1 MIRSSGLQVLGQARG
16 RADQDTAIYAR
27 ARVQRAEITEDYYVQ
42 QQISVSPSIGSAA
55 PPLGRIELAIP
66 YDGRDFFTRQARDDV
81 ARATVAGLRP
91 DSMVTIGHLLLQ
103 DYGRTD
109 LGTGLQLQDSHGSVP
124 VRIPVPAGHEDSADS
139 LAALTADEQT
149 CLVGY
154 DFKPRAPQVIP
165 ASLLIDLYD
174 PDSLELPVVD
184 LMALDLSNPRH
195 QALVNTM
202 VKKIRQQVSF
212 QNELVLEI
220 SMRLSIPIESNV
232 GHLEPRISRM
242 SIGWPTITSLRA
254 LSLRVENVRPHRN
267 DKAPRVRYNP
277 IDKCLEWDNVQ
288 MICTGE
294 DAKLREYRSATM
306 YLAIQHLGEVYE
318 IQHPAASADAS
329 ESQQEDEQ
337 GFLEVAADTEIPGYL
352 LSGLTTRLY
361 GATGHLSGD
370 LKPTLTTRI
379 HSTAKLK
386 LDDAFAKR
394 VRSPYQHLFF
404 DEIIPD
410 DMRITDIT
418 TALRDRGFESK
429 VIWPPEQER
438 QRDTGSR
445 TKSWLLGARRSEGPD
460 TLDLSIFVE
469 GRHFTTTRETAV
481 VGDKGGVTHRTDR
494 DSGELKVYIRGTLE
508 RDSGKVTQEMNA
520 LQQALRERYDR
531 VRERS

>member
-1 MIRSSGLQVLGQARG
+1 MIRSSGLQVLSQARG
-16 RADQDTAIYAR
+16 RGDPDTAIYAR
-27 ARVQRAEITEDYYVQ
+27 ARIQRAEITEDYYVQ
-42 QQISVSPSIGSAA
+42 QQISVSPSTGYAAA
-55 PPLGRIELAIP
+55 PVGRIELAIP

-81 ARATVAGLRP
+81 ARATVARP
-91 DSMVTIGHLLLQ
+91 RPGSMVTIGHLLLQ

-124 VRIPVPAGHEDSADS
+124 IRIPVPGGHEDSADS
-139 LAALTADEQT
+139 LVALIADEQT
-149 CLVGY
+149 CLIEY
-154 DFKPRAPQVIP
+154 DFKPRVPPVVP
-165 ASLLIDLYD
+165 AGLWIDLYD

-184 LMALDLSNPRH
+184 LMALNLSNPRD
-195 QALVNTM
+195 QALINT
-202 VKKIRQQVSF
+202 VLNKIRQQVSF
-212 QNELVLEI
+212 QNELVLAI
-220 SMRLSIPIESNV
+220 SVRLSLPTESNV
-232 GHLEPRISRM
+232 GHAEPRVSRM

-254 LSLRVENVRPHRN
+254 LSLRVENVRPDRN
-267 DKAPRVRYNP
+267 GEAPRVRYNP
-277 IDKCLEWDNVQ
+277 IEKCLEWDNVR
-288 MICTGE
+288 MVPTGD

-318 IQHPAASADAS
+318 IQHPGELAGTP
-329 ESQQEDEQ
+329 ESQQADEQ

-352 LSGLTTRLY
+352 LSGLTARLY
-361 GATGHLSGD
+361 DATGHLSGD
-370 LKPTLTTRI
+370 VRPSLTTHI

-429 VIWPPEQER
+429 VIWPSEQER

-460 TLDLSIFVE
+460 NLELSIFVE